1 MQQYIFLERKFFK
14 FLDDMQ
20 FERNILLLKMIQ
32 EHVSFYRI
40 CRCISRPFSIKNR
53 PKKIDLDLYTES

>member
-1 MQQYIFLERKFFK
+1 MAAFRLQRNHILYALDQIFALAWYKIK
-14 FLDDMQ
+14 
-20 FERNILLLKMIQ
+20 
-32 EHVSFYRI
+32 YRI